1 MTCWQGCSY
10 TGVNGVSHPQ
20 SWIRSRKNFE
30 LVGKMAAEPTADW
43 LEKQRCTDKALAFS
57 A

>member
-1 MTCWQGCSY
+1 
-10 TGVNGVSHPQ
+10 VNGVSHPQ